1 MMSLRSCRMFGYLLV
16 MLWCIS
22 IGYAQDT
29 ARKVVKKVPVEYPP
43 ILRERRIGGA
53 VRLKVFV
60 KPDGSVRDT
69 EVVGGNEVLAE
80 SAHRSV
86 IQWKFSAGKS
96 ETTVEV
102 VVHYDPDNREGN

>member
-1 MMSLRSCRMFGYLLV
+1 MMRLRSCRMFWYLRV

-29 ARKVVKKVPVEYPP
+29 ARKVLKKVPVEYPSL
-43 ILRERRIGGA
+43 LRERRIGGA

-60 KPDGSVRDT
+60 KADGSVRDT
-69 EVVGGNEVLAE
+69 EVVGGSEILAE
-80 SAHRSV
+80 SAQRSV

-96 ETTVEV
+96 ETTVEI
-102 VVHYDPDNREGN
+102 VVHYDPDNKEGN